1 MYMLQ
6 LMSLKAIAVAGVG
19 GVVRSL
25 PSPFQLIHFDINLP
39 PPPRC
44 ELKKQCIRLLNQT
57 FIVSLGDQ
65 EISK

>member
-39 PPPRC
+39 PPPPF
-44 ELKKQCIRLLNQT
+44 EL
-57 FIVSLGDQ
+57 IVMQ
-65 EISK
+65 KNHVKEKNT